1 MPIGEW
7 QIQFAE
13 EADRQDL
20 IGGYQ
25 IARPSDRTL
34 FDILGL
40 SGWSTANAAPA
51 WKNFHAP

>member
-20 IGGYQ
+20 IGGFKLPDP
-25 IARPSDRTL
+25 ATGL
-34 FDILGL
+34 FFDILGS
-40 SGWSTANAAPA
+40 SGWSTANAAQT
-51 WKNFHAP
+51 WKM